1 MQDDRD
7 ITCGDIV
14 KGVSPEDKG
23 AQVFRAIL
31 DLASG
36 QRAKSE
42 DLG

>member
-14 KGVSPEDKG
+14 KGVSLEDTG
-23 AQVFRAIL
+23 AQICRAIL
-31 DLASG
+31 DLALG
-36 QRAKSE
+36 QRNKSE